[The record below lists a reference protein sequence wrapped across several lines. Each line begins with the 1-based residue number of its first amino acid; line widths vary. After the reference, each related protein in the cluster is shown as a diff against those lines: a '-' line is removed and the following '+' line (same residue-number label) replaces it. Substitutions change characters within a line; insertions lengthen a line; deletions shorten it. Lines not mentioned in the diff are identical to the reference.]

1 MKRIVALALAGLL
14 VFVFAACD
22 SKDQETAGL
31 EVATAFQQQTEP
43 ETTIALETEETTT
56 EPASDDSP
64 TGAGSTGEGT
74 DLQAPTGKAEILAL
88 YNDALGK
95 SSGLNKTLYSYDIL
109 VAMFVGVKLA
119 GLKQDDMDMLD
130 AINEPYRYYRDNQRK
145 AHDLVKLTDAQVNSV
160 VLKGQNGKLAT
171 YEMSLKPATAGQSM
185 QNGYAGYSSLVTFP
199 EIDTLLGLAA
209 EGQSYKV
216 SIYKFSLSNGK
227 LAVTID
233 LESGAIQS
241 AEISFTQ
248 DATGPLRITWYFI
261 PGTADVVL
269 KLAVKSTYKI

>member
-1 MKRIVALALAGLL
+1 MKRIIALALAGLL
-14 VFVFAACD
+14 AFSLAGCAPKEQD
-22 SKDQETAGL
+22 TGGQEVTTAMQR
-31 EVATAFQQQTEP
+31 ETEP
-43 ETTIALETEETTT
+43 ETTTMPETEETTT
-56 EPASDDSP
+56 EPATSVSGTSAD
-64 TGAGSTGEGT
+64 STGTSQE
-74 DLQAPTGKAEILAL
+74 LQAPTGKAEILAL
-88 YNDALGK
+88 YNGALGK
-95 SSGLNKTLYSYDIL
+95 SSGLSKTLYSYDIL
-109 VAMFVGVKLA
+109 VATFAGVKLA
-119 GLKQDDMDMLD
+119 GLKQNDMDMLD
-130 AINEPYRYYRDNQRK
+130 AINEPYRYYRDNQRV
-145 AHDLVKLTDAQVNSV
+145 AHDLVKLTDAQVASAA
-160 VLKGQNGKLAT
+160 LKKQDGELAA
-171 YEMSLKPATAGQSM
+171 YEIQLKPATADQSM

-209 EGQSYKV
+209 EGQSYTV
-216 SIYKFSLSNGK
+216 SIDKFSLSNGK